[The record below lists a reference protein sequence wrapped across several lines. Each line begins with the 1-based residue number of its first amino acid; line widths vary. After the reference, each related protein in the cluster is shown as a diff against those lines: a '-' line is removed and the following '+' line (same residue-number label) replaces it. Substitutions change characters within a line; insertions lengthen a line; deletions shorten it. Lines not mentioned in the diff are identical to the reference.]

1 MKHINYFTGVIVIL
15 ITLFLQTSSASVNLP
30 PEIETLVPDGYTLV
44 SPMCT
49 KNGNM
54 AGISFVASKHLE
66 GRWSM
71 SNSEYHFDLFIK
83 EAQQGL
89 PSAMINMQMKGYN
102 AQLEQ
107 DIKATRKSYEDNQSN
122 ALIGY
127 DPPEEKKY
135 TWGWGITQKRLHHY
149 MGAGSADDEIEYTA
163 NYHGLIV
170 ANGTIKKFKLSISG
184 VDSIAE
190 SDKWVKQAVEKITK
204 IVIADIK

>member
-1 MKHINYFTGVIVIL
+1 MKHIINFTAVIVIL
-15 ITLFLQTSSASVNLP
+15 VTLLLQTASASEKLP
-30 PEIETLVPDGYTLV
+30 PEIEALVPKGYTLI
-44 SPMCT
+44 SPICT

-71 SNSEYHFDLFIK
+71 SNSEYHFDLFIM

-107 DIKATRKSYEDNQSN
+107 DIKATRKSYADKQSD

-135 TWGWGITQKRLHHY
+135 SWGWGITQKRLHHY

-163 NYHGLIV
+163 SYHGLIL
-170 ANGTIKKFKLSISG
+170 ANGTIKKFKLFISG
-184 VDSIAE
+184 VESIAE
-190 SDKWVKQAVEKITK
+190 SDQWVKQAVEKIKK
-204 IVIADIK
+204 IAIADIE

>member
-1 MKHINYFTGVIVIL
+1 MKHIINFTAVIVIL
-15 ITLFLQTSSASVNLP
+15 VTLLLQTASASEKLP
-30 PEIETLVPDGYTLV
+30 PEIEALVPKGYTLI
-44 SPMCT
+44 SPICT

-71 SNSEYHFDLFIK
+71 SNSEYHFDLFIM

-107 DIKATRKSYEDNQSN
+107 DIKATRKSYADKQSD

-135 TWGWGITQKRLHHY
+135 SWGGASPRKGFIITWEPEALMMRSNTQPAI
-149 MGAGSADDEIEYTA
+149 MA
-163 NYHGLIV
+163 
-170 ANGTIKKFKLSISG
+170 
-184 VDSIAE
+184 
-190 SDKWVKQAVEKITK
+190 
-204 IVIADIK
+204 